1 MITVTEPIAMTL
13 LSDVAIKQHLKWGSI
28 VIDPFVPQ
36 RLNNASYDLSLG
48 PWVARYRCGL
58 TDEERYRVIRPHED
72 TTDLFVLIDTTLDGG
87 FLLEPGERV
96 LGHTREAAGG
106 TVAFCDPQRKKAV
119 AVNSAIHCTSTAQR
133 IGISVCLD
141 AGWGDVGY
149 VYPWTLEITNHAPRP
164 IWLPIGAII
173 CQIAFEEVTVPE
185 RIYGQDQGSYITKEP
200 WGPHMMLP
208 KKLKTAREAHSPS
221 ER

>member
-1 MITVTEPIAMTL
+1 MTL

-28 VIDPFVPQ
+28 VIEPFVPQ

-48 PWVARYRCGL
+48 PWVARYRL
-58 TDEERYRVIRPHED
+58 RASDMAPIRAHENTD
-72 TTDLFVLIDTTLDGG
+72 DLFVLTDSTPEGG

-106 TVAFCDPQRKKAV
+106 TVAFCDPQRTRAV
-119 AVNSAIHCTSTAQR
+119 AVNSAMHCTSTAQR

-141 AGWGDVGY
+141 AGWGDVGF

-164 IWLPIGAII
+164 IWLPIGAVI
-173 CQIAFEEVTVPE
+173 CQITFEEVAVPE
-185 RIYGQDQGSYITKEP
+185 RLYGQDQGSYMNKEP

-208 KKLKTAREAHSPS
+208 KKLKVAREAHSPS